1 VLDSIGTVMAGT
13 LDEVIALDQ
22 DARRVAERFAAAR
35 AA

>member
-1 VLDSIGTVMAGT
+1 
-13 LDEVIALDQ
+13 LDEAIALDR